1 MGRLPHR
8 SLSSAL
14 TATVLTA
21 VAIAQPVLFLKQ
33 AAFAQAAD
41 PAREIEFIPQDG
53 DANLPQDSSQ
63 VITAPQGSFG
73 RGGQAAVP
81 PSPPVTPSSP
91 AVPPTATNPA
101 ADTPLATSTVS
112 SGRSIPSEQSVTSPS
127 DSGSGGAALPGA
139 PSADADPASVVG
151 APVPTAPTLSQ
162 AAPPPAPAI
171 PQAPAAV
178 PPLGASAPYNY
189 SSPDSAADSTVANS
203 AASGQANSE
212 ALPTIPIP
220 SQPVTPQSAPNTTA
234 APPSQPD
241 IPTSYDYRRPTD
253 NRPSTPTFVA
263 NGQLPEG
270 TVIPVATFRDTKF
283 TQGQQVQVNLSVTQD
298 VTDSQG
304 RTIVPAGSTV
314 WGRFEP
320 IMEESTEMVGNFER
334 TRKRVVGSQF
344 IAERID
350 IQSASHAISGRTNRI
365 PAGIDPDA
373 DVDRVAL
380 RNAGFGVLGGVA
392 LGVLTGGAGFLPLMA
407 IGGASGAMAGAVSV
421 SNVVA
426 INGDTVLEITL
437 DQPFISS

>member
-33 AAFAQAAD
+33 AAFAQASD
-41 PAREIEFIPQDG
+41 TSREIEFIPQDG
-53 DANLPQDSSQ
+53 DTNLPQDSNQ

-73 RGGQAAVP
+73 RGGRATVP
-81 PSPPVTPSSP
+81 HSQPVSPS
-91 AVPPTATNPA
+91 TATNPA
-101 ADTPLATSTVS
+101 ADIPLATSTVS
-112 SGRSIPSEQSVTSPS
+112 SGRSIPSEPPVTSPS
-127 DSGSGGAALPGA
+127 DSGSGGAALPSA
-139 PSADADPASVVG
+139 PSAGADPATPVPTSVAG
-151 APVPTAPTLSQ
+151 SPVPTAPTVSQ
-162 AAPPPAPAI
+162 AV
-171 PQAPAAV
+171 PQPAPAAV

-189 SSPDSAADSTVANS
+189 SSPDADSTVANS
-203 AASGQANSE
+203 VAGQVNSE
-212 ALPTIPIP
+212 ALPAIPVP
-220 SQPVTPQSAPNTTA
+220 SQPVTPQPAPNTTA
-234 APPSQPD
+234 ASPSQPD
-241 IPTSYDYRRPTD
+241 IPTSYDYRRPTE

-283 TQGQQVQVNLSVTQD
+283 TQGQEVQVTLSVTQD
-298 VTDSQG
+298 ITDSQG

-334 TRKRVVGSQF
+334 TRERMVGSQF

-350 IQSASHAISGRTNRI
+350 IQSASHSISGRTNRI

-426 INGDTVLEITL
+426 IDGDTVLEITL